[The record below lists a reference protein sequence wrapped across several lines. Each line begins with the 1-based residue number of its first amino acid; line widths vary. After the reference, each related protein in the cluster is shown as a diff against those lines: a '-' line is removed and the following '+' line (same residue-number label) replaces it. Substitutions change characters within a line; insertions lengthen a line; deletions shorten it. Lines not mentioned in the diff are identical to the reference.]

1 VLSVKDLAV
10 WGLIGVLGL
19 IIIMQ
24 AAGVWSQTPSVPLED
39 PGGTDSLVSKGTR
52 LVVTCG
58 IEFEGAPARLPD
70 DKENMGIWTAEP
82 LGDGCTGW
90 YQQRPED

>member
-1 VLSVKDLAV
+1 MKDLAV

-39 PGGTDSLVSKGTR
+39 PSGMGSLVSKGTQ

-58 IEFEGAPARLPD
+58 IEAEDALMRLPE
-70 DKENMGIWTAEP
+70 DKENMGIWGSVA
-82 LGDGCTGW
+82 LGNDCTGW
-90 YQQRPED
+90 YQVRPED